1 MKMYAGRKNAREVKA
16 FLIAVLMISGV
27 LLQSLAA
34 AAEPESYPS
43 KAVRFV
49 VPFAPGGGADLLA
62 RLVGTKAAEGLG
74 QQVVIDNRPG
84 AGGNIG
90 AEITARSAADGYTL
104 LEANVSHAIS
114 ASLYKSLNYDLV
126 KDFSAVTQLAST
138 SFMLNVATSSPV
150 GSIKDFI
157 ASARAST
164 TQWNYGSAGGGS
176 PSHLAM
182 ELLNSM
188 AGISSRHIPYK
199 GATPALADLMSGQL
213 QMMFNTLAVA
223 LPLVKGAK
231 LKGLAVSS
239 SRRISL
245 APDYPTLAES
255 GLPGYEATTWYGVMA
270 PAGTPAPAIA
280 KLHRTFVAA
289 LNSPDLQDK
298 LASQSFEL
306 VGSSPAE
313 FAAYVRAEIP
323 KWAKVVKSS
332 DAKPD

>member
-1 MKMYAGRKNAREVKA
+1 MSMLAEKKSADIIVAALK
-16 FLIAVLMISGV
+16 AVLILSGM
-27 LLQSLAA
+27 LAHGLVA
-34 AAEPESYPS
+34 AAEPDAFPL
-43 KAVRFV
+43 KTVRFV

-62 RLVGTKAAEGLG
+62 RLVGAKAAEGLG

-90 AEITARSAADGYTL
+90 AEITARSGADGYTL

-138 SFMLNVATSSPV
+138 SFMLNVASNSPV
-150 GSIKDFI
+150 GSIRDLI

-182 ELLNSM
+182 EMFNSM

-280 KLHRTFVAA
+280 KLHRIFVTA
-289 LNSPDLQDK
+289 LNSPDIQDK
-298 LASQSFEL
+298 LANQSFEL
-306 VGSSPAE
+306 VGSNPVE